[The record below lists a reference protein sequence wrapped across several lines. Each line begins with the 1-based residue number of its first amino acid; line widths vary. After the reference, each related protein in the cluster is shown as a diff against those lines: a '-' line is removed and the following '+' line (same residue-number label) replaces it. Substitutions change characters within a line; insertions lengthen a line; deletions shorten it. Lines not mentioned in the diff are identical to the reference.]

1 VFFDFQPKGDAMPTG
16 QLSAAVCLVCLA
28 ILPGRLSAQ
37 DSKAPDNKTQ
47 DDVLVT
53 QPRLPQGTGERSQ
66 GDDAGGSAIGSLPD
80 EAILRQLGV
89 SPDRDGLSKMLGGL
103 SSSDKQRRHI
113 AALIAQLGS
122 DDYGEREAATA
133 ALQSLPRPPL
143 RELQAATES
152 LDPEMKYRARKI
164 LAATGE
170 SSVSVVL
177 FAACRVIA
185 REKLTGLARE
195 LLDAAAEV
203 DNEPARTAMRLAME
217 ATVGADDV
225 PLLSAA
231 LRSQHFETRIAAVW
245 GLSAVGGTA
254 ALEPIQALLG
264 DNEQQP
270 AVRLAAA
277 EAMAIHE
284 RPAGITALV
293 ALLDADDAA
302 VRRKALALLRAAS
315 GKSFDFDPDAPAEKR
330 GQQRAHW
337 AAWLKDDGRIVM
349 SLAPPKVGW
358 TDYFDHRLVFG
369 KYDNAR
375 TEFVRDV
382 PKLLRD
388 HFQSVTRTA
397 DTTGS
402 VIDRHTVAKWL
413 YPVEGEGERPRVMVE
428 DKQRLYPVW
437 GSWQQRWQDWIV
449 LNENSAYI
457 ENAAAHGG
465 PHWESR
471 LTFIVVPVDE

>member
-1 VFFDFQPKGDAMPTG
+1 MHTR
-16 QLSAAVCLVCLA
+16 QLSAAVCMVCLA

-37 DSKAPDNKTQ
+37 DSKAPDNKTE

-53 QPRLPQGTGERSQ
+53 RPGLP
-66 GDDAGGSAIGSLPD
+66 PD
-80 EAILRQLGV
+80 EAILRQAGI
-89 SPDRDGLSKMLGGL
+89 SPDRDGLSKMLRGL
-103 SSSDKQRRHI
+103 SSADKQRKHI

-122 DDYGEREAATA
+122 DEFGEREAATA
-133 ALQSLPRPPL
+133 ALKSLPRPPL
-143 RELQAATES
+143 RELEAATES
-152 LDPEMKYRARKI
+152 LDPEVKYRARQI

-170 SSVSVVL
+170 SSVSAVL
-177 FAACRVIA
+177 FAACRLIA

-203 DNEPARTAMRLAME
+203 DNEAARTAMRLAME
-217 ATVGADDV
+217 ATALADDM

-231 LRSQHFETRIAAVW
+231 LRSKHAETRIAAVW
-245 GLSAVGGTA
+245 GLSAMGGAA
-254 ALEPIQALLG
+254 ALELIQALVG
-264 DNEQQP
+264 DSEQQP

-277 EAMAIHE
+277 EAMTIHE
-284 RPAGITALV
+284 RPAGIAALV
-293 ALLDADDAA
+293 ALLDAPDAA
-302 VRRKALALLRAAS
+302 VRRQALALVRAAS
-315 GKSFDFDPDAPAEKR
+315 GKSFDFDPDGPAEKR
-330 GQQRAHW
+330 SQQLAPW
-337 AAWLKDDGRIVM
+337 AAWLQSDGRIVM
-349 SLAPPKVGW
+349 SLATPKVGW
-358 TDYFDHRLVFG
+358 TDYFDHRLVYG

-402 VIDRHTVAKWL
+402 VTDRHTVAKWL

-471 LTFIVVPVDE
+471 LTFIVVPADE